1 MWSMTIYR
9 DDSGACRWSLVAS
22 NGRKFACSGES
33 FARPSG
39 ARKAANR
46 MLEMLGADVK
56 VTVVDRTAAAIAGS
70 RAADALGALLV
81 AAVWIV
87 GMRLVTAAR
96 RMACSNQASSGLPGV
111 ALRMRRA
118 MGAPAFQKP

>member
-56 VTVVDRTAAAIAGS
+56 VTVVDRTAAAIDPKKPPTTKVAVTKVAVTKAPVS
-70 RAADALGALLV
+70 RA
-81 AAVWIV
+81 
-87 GMRLVTAAR
+87 
-96 RMACSNQASSGLPGV
+96 LPTT
-111 ALRMRRA
+111 
-118 MGAPAFQKP
+118 K